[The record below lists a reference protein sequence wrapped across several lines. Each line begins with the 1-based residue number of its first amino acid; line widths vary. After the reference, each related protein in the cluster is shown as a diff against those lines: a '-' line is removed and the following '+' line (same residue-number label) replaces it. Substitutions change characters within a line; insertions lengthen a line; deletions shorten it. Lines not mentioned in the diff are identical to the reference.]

1 MRPVLPQCWLA
12 AVVLTAAPSAAEA
25 QSAPAA
31 PASAPAP
38 APSVL
43 GALEITPHVSFTDD
57 EASGIGASVGLRLRP
72 RLVVE
77 LDAEARLTNP
87 ERFQRVQANVVWD
100 LRGSGRV
107 TPFLLAGAGYD
118 AYRGAYV
125 LPEAG
130 VFGWTS
136 SGLGVSAG
144 GGVRVPIG
152 GRWALRTDVRFSG
165 GVSQGLPNRVRVFQG
180 VTRRLAPR

>member
-1 MRPVLPQCWLA
+1 MGPIRLQCWLA
-12 AVVLTAAPSAAEA
+12 AVVLTASAAAAQA
-25 QSAPAA
+25 QSPPAA
-31 PASAPAP
+31 PASAAAR
-38 APSVL
+38 APSMA

-57 EASGIGASVGLRLRP
+57 EASGVGASVGLRLRP
-72 RLVVE
+72 RLVIE
-77 LDAEARLTNP
+77 LEAEARLTNP

-100 LRGSGRV
+100 LRAGGRV
-107 TPFLLAGAGYD
+107 TPFVLAGAGYD

-125 LPEAG
+125 LPTVG

-152 GRWALRTDVRFSG
+152 GPWALRTDVRFSG
-165 GVSQGLPNRVRVFQG
+165 GVSEGLPNRVRVFQG
-180 VTRRLAPR
+180 VTRALAPR